1 MNKKVSYIIS
11 AIFQPIIVNFVII
24 LLIFN
29 YFPSLAALSK
39 NKIITIISVIVSL
52 TLILP
57 IIVVSTLKLTNQ
69 IESIQL
75 KNLNDRKWPF
85 IFTCIGYLMSFYLL
99 NKVGVSVIILKY
111 LLAGC
116 ISIITL
122 TIISFFWQIS
132 VHTASMG
139 TLVSLII
146 ILNNYLQIDLRLWI
160 AVCISLSGLVAS
172 ARYFSNAHNLPQLV
186 CGFLVGLIPIYVIM

>member
-1 MNKKVSYIIS
+1 MNKKVSSVVS
-11 AIFQPIIVNFVII
+11 AVFQPIIINFVII

-39 NKIITIISVIVSL
+39 NKIITIIGVIVSL

-57 IIVVSTLKLTNQ
+57 IIVVTTLKLTNQ

-75 KNLNDRKWPF
+75 KKLKDRKWPF
-85 IFTCIGYLMSFYLL
+85 LFTCIGYLMSFYLL
-99 NKVGVSVIILKY
+99 NKAGVSVIILKY
-111 LLAGC
+111 LLGGC

-122 TIISFFWQIS
+122 TIVSFFWQIS

-139 TLVSLII
+139 TLVSILII
-146 ILNNYLQIDLRLWI
+146 INNYLQIDLRLGI

-172 ARYFSNAHNLPQLV
+172 ARYFSNAHDIPQLI
-186 CGFLVGLIPIYVIM
+186 CGFLVGFIPLLVIM